1 MTFLNGAITDLIE
14 AKHAR
19 PEQPLLF
26 LRMHVAQFQLALGQ
40 LKECKDA
47 VEEGKQT
54 LDTLDDVSMRHCLAA
69 WAFGGVGVGALG

>member
-1 MTFLNGAITDLIE
+1 MCDTGNVVTFLNGVITDLIE

-40 LKECKDA
+40 LKECKEA
-47 VEEGKQT
+47 VEEGKQS
-54 LDTLDDVSMRHCLAA
+54 LDSLDDVSSAFTAPCL
-69 WAFGGVGVGALG
+69 FCV